1 MGTKNFLKWLNEGE
15 QNGDNNPY
23 QTHIRNEFA
32 IKQKFYTD
40 IETKYG
46 KEIVDVVR
54 EYIADN
60 YGDSFFNSGDFEF
73 NKKRML
79 NKIDGWMN
87 DEDDEDY
94 KGERKYTG
102 STNENEDSPM
112 NKLRAIQKSQKL
124 LKEVGEKAGNGE
136 IGTKLLSDL
145 DNHLKDEL
153 DFSDLNLSQKALFL
167 SAFIGAI
174 EARMM

>member
-1 MGTKNFLKWLNEGE
+1 MLNKIDGWMNDEDDEDYKGE
-15 QNGDNNPY
+15 
-23 QTHIRNEFA
+23 R
-32 IKQKFYTD
+32 
-40 IETKYG
+40 KY
-46 KEIVDVVR
+46 
-54 EYIADN
+54 N
-60 YGDSFFNSGDFEF
+60 GDSFFNSGDFEF